1 MHRSIHLIAQEE
13 VNAMSIQLAKLS
25 GGVISAEASLE
36 AGVSGVL
43 RVRFSGTADLE
54 AKADLEVFVKGLHA
68 EAVRLG
74 ATRVIVDFRELEF
87 MNSSSFKIFVAWLA
101 SVQELPPDKQYK
113 IKLRSNPNLHWQR
126 RSLAALSCF
135 AAELVTIEA

>member
-1 MHRSIHLIAQEE
+1 
-13 VNAMSIQLAKLS
+13 MSIQLAKLS

-87 MNSSSFKIFVAWLA
+87 MNSSCFKIFVAWLA
-101 SVQELPPDKQYK
+101 QVRDLETDKQYR
-113 IKLRSNPNLHWQR
+113 IHLLSNPNQLWQR

-135 AAELVTIEA
+135 AVDLVAIET